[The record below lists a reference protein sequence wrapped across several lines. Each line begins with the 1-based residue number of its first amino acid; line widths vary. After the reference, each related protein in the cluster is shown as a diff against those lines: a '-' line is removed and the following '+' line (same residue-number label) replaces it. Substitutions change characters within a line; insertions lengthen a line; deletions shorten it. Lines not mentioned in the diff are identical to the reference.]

1 MYKIS
6 IEDTFS
12 AAHFLK
18 DYQGKC
24 ANVHGHN
31 WKIIVTVMT
40 EKLDDAG
47 IAFDFHDLRTVTRNA
62 VNLLD
67 HKNLNE
73 LEYFSYQNPTSEN
86 IARLLY
92 TKIQEQLPQY
102 IKMVKVEVIE
112 SDGCTIT
119 YSEEHYE
126 NK

>member
-6 IEDTFS
+6 IEDSFA
-12 AAHFLK
+12 AAHFLR

-31 WKIIVTVMT
+31 WKIVVKVTT

-47 IAFDFHDLRTVTRNA
+47 IAFDFHDLRTVVKNA
-62 VNLLD
+62 TKLLD

-73 LEYFSYQNPTSEN
+73 LDYFSYQNPTSEN
-86 IARLLY
+86 IARFLY

-102 IKMVKVEVIE
+102 IKMSEIKVIE

-119 YSEEHYE
+119 YTEERYE